1 MLVLITLLLTLTGS
15 GIGSN
20 LPTSTTATKLNGLY
34 EQWHCG
40 DAVLAQESIDVLE
53 TYGDD
58 LSEIR
63 IKIREFLNTYRNSDW
78 TIMATIYE
86 RSLAY
91 MTHDDEYQEVPVRF
105 GNPNLCIT
113 SRLDKSCCRRWR
125 GRNPKMKDRLTALQ
139 AARQGDDEHEDDVTA
154 LDVTQGQFMEE
165 FFEQVEEIRGS
176 IDLIA
181 SNVEE
186 VKKKH
191 SAILSNPVNDPK
203 TKEELDEL
211 MAAIK
216 KTANKVRGKLKLIEN
231 SIEHDES
238 GGTSGADLRIRK
250 TQHST
255 LSRKFVE
262 VMTDYNKTQTDYR
275 ERCKGRIQRQLDI
288 AGRQVGDE
296 DLEEMIE
303 SGNPGVFTQG
313 IITDT
318 QQAKQT
324 LADIEARHNDIM
336 KLESSIRE
344 LHDMFMDM
352 AMLVESQGEMVDR
365 IEYNVEHA
373 KEFVDRAVADTKKAV
388 QYQSKAR
395 RKKIIIIICVTIL
408 IIVGGLIL
416 LTIIPNPF

>member
-1 MLVLITLLLTLTGS
+1 
-15 GIGSN
+15 
-20 LPTSTTATKLNGLY
+20 
-34 EQWHCG
+34 
-40 DAVLAQESIDVLE
+40 
-53 TYGDD
+53 
-58 LSEIR
+58 
-63 IKIREFLNTYRNSDW
+63 
-78 TIMATIYE
+78 
-86 RSLAY
+86 
-91 MTHDDEYQEVPVRF
+91 
-105 GNPNLCIT
+105 
-113 SRLDKSCCRRWR
+113 
-125 GRNPKMKDRLTALQ
+125 MKDRLGALKAVQ
-139 AARQGDDEHEDDVTA
+139 SEEEHEDVTA
-154 LDVTQGQFMEE
+154 AMEASQSQFMEE

-211 MAAIK
+211 MAEIK

-238 GGTSGADLRIRK
+238 GGMTSADLRIRK
-250 TQHST
+250 TQQAT

-288 AGRQVGDE
+288 AGKKVGDE

-336 KLESSIRE
+336 RLESSIRE

-395 RKKIIIIICVTIL
+395 RKKIFCLIVAIVLLALLIGGIILYFVMNFA
-408 IIVGGLIL
+408 VMPHGLPEVNEGHESSSSSVSRNETNDINSSRHQINKTL
-416 LTIIPNPF
+416 NKTPKN

>member
-1 MLVLITLLLTLTGS
+1 MI
-15 GIGSN
+15 
-20 LPTSTTATKLNGLY
+20 
-34 EQWHCG
+34 
-40 DAVLAQESIDVLE
+40 
-53 TYGDD
+53 
-58 LSEIR
+58 
-63 IKIREFLNTYRNSDW
+63 
-78 TIMATIYE
+78 
-86 RSLAY
+86 
-91 MTHDDEYQEVPVRF
+91 
-105 GNPNLCIT
+105 
-113 SRLDKSCCRRWR
+113 
-125 GRNPKMKDRLTALQ
+125 KDRLSALK
-139 AARQGDDEHEDDVTA
+139 AARSEDEPADDDLEGLEGV
-154 LDVTQGQFMEE
+154 QGQYMEE

-176 IDLIA
+176 VDLIA

-211 MAAIK
+211 MANIK

-231 SIEHDES
+231 SIEHDE
-238 GGTSGADLRIRK
+238 GGGLSSADLRIRK
-250 TQHST
+250 TQHAS

-288 AGRQVGDE
+288 AGKKVDDE

-318 QQAKQT
+318 QQARQT

-395 RKKIIIIICVTIL
+395 RVSSISLYYFCSFELQGAVRYL
-408 IIVGGLIL
+408 IEE
-416 LTIIPNPF
+416 

>member
-1 MLVLITLLLTLTGS
+1 
-15 GIGSN
+15 
-20 LPTSTTATKLNGLY
+20 
-34 EQWHCG
+34 
-40 DAVLAQESIDVLE
+40 
-53 TYGDD
+53 
-58 LSEIR
+58 
-63 IKIREFLNTYRNSDW
+63 
-78 TIMATIYE
+78 
-86 RSLAY
+86 
-91 MTHDDEYQEVPVRF
+91 MT
-105 GNPNLCIT
+105 
-113 SRLDKSCCRRWR
+113 
-125 GRNPKMKDRLTALQ
+125 KDRLSALKQ
-139 AARQGDDEHEDDVTA
+139 AQSEDEQDDDMHMDTGNA
-154 LDVTQGQFMEE
+154 QYMEE

-176 IDLIA
+176 VDLIA
-181 SNVEE
+181 NSVEE

-211 MAAIK
+211 MASIK
-216 KTANKVRGKLKLIEN
+216 RTANKVRGKLKLIEN
-231 SIEHDES
+231 AIEHDES
-238 GGTSGADLRIRK
+238 AGAGNADLRIRK

-255 LSRKFVE
+255 LSRRFVE

-288 AGRQVGDE
+288 AGKQVGDE

-352 AMLVESQGEMVDR
+352 AMLVESQNCEEQMLR
-365 IEYNVEHA
+365 HSHHHKEHNYTLGQMLVMNLCLA
-373 KEFVDRAVADTKKAV
+373 RGLTVISGTDDTNNSPRQFLDASIPKPREKRLEEVAQPGCEIV
-388 QYQSKAR
+388 QIQEASHFA
-395 RKKIIIIICVTIL
+395 
-408 IIVGGLIL
+408 
-416 LTIIPNPF
+416 NDF

>member
-1 MLVLITLLLTLTGS
+1 
-15 GIGSN
+15 
-20 LPTSTTATKLNGLY
+20 
-34 EQWHCG
+34 
-40 DAVLAQESIDVLE
+40 
-53 TYGDD
+53 
-58 LSEIR
+58 
-63 IKIREFLNTYRNSDW
+63 
-78 TIMATIYE
+78 
-86 RSLAY
+86 
-91 MTHDDEYQEVPVRF
+91 
-105 GNPNLCIT
+105 
-113 SRLDKSCCRRWR
+113 
-125 GRNPKMKDRLTALQ
+125 MKDRLGALK
-139 AARQGDDEHEDDVTA
+139 AAQSEDDHEDVAA
-154 LDVTQGQFMEE
+154 LE
-165 FFEQVEEIRGS
+165 VEEIRGS

-203 TKEELDEL
+203 IKEELDEL
-211 MAAIK
+211 MAEIK

-231 SIEHDES
+231 NIEHDES
-238 GGTSGADLRIRK
+238 GGQASADLRIRK
-250 TQHST
+250 TQHAT

-288 AGRQVGDE
+288 AGKKVGDD

-336 KLESSIRE
+336 RLETSIRE

-395 RKKIIIIICVTIL
+395 RKKIFCLVMTIIALVL
-408 IIVGGLIL
+408 LVGGAVVYVIVSTTSLGPQPTKVNGAVQQRHTPGAGKVQKNANTSHFGADANARSTGDGH
-416 LTIIPNPF
+416 LTLNRTQRVR